1 MKKFFKWLWR
11 KIKEFFSFLTSRT
24 FLAFGFVFTWV
35 IPIILL
41 ADQISLTKEVD
52 AEWKFTFVGL
62 IVIVFVALKFYGKIK
77 TKINSMKVRNKKGL
91 SVQFALIVLQKTITL
106 GGVALLLHYLNDFI
120 IKLNDWYLL
129 SLVPIAI
136 GLVFY
141 LVDRALLFK
150 REKREAKERV
160 NKFKENIKGE
170 IESGK

>member
-1 MKKFFKWLWR
+1 MKAIRMIGKGFKELF
-11 KIKEFFSFLTSRT
+11 KTIKERT
-24 FLAFGFVFTWV
+24 FLVLGFVFTWV

-41 ADQISLTKEVD
+41 ADQIALTKEVD
-52 AEWKFTFVGL
+52 TEWKFTFIGL
-62 IVIVFVALKFYGKIK
+62 IVMVFVALKFYGKIK

-106 GGVALLLHYLNDFI
+106 GGVALLLHYINDFI

-150 REKREAKERV
+150 MEKREAKERV
-160 NKFKENIKGE
+160 DKFKEDIKGE